1 MSKKIKFLFGNQT
14 TLETN
19 NNNNKEDGA
28 LYFAKY
34 KTEDIASET
43 DSNTFINLYYS
54 DGEKRLSVDPIVNY
68 TSTTWDNIDF
78 WTSASEIN
86 K

>member
-1 MSKKIKFLFGNQT
+1 MSKKIKFLFGNQS

-19 NNNNKEDGA
+19 NDSNKEDGV

-34 KTEDIASET
+34 KTDNKTETSE
-43 DSNTFINLYYS
+43 NTFVNLYYA
-54 DGEKRLSVDPIVNY
+54 DGTKRLSIDPIVNY
-68 TSTTWDNIDF
+68 ES
-78 WTSASEIN
+78 S

>member
-1 MSKKIKFLFGNQT
+1 MSKKIKFLFGNQSSLT
-14 TLETN
+14 AD
-19 NNNNKEDGA
+19 NNKEDGA

-34 KTEDIASET
+34 KTEDVATET

-54 DGEKRLSVDPIVNY
+54 DGTKRLSIDPIVNY
-68 TSTTWDNIDF
+68 TSPEWANIDF

-86 K
+86 NE

>member
-1 MSKKIKFLFGNQT
+1 MSKKIKFLFGNQSSLT
-14 TLETN
+14 A
-19 NNNNKEDGA
+19 NNNKEDGA

-34 KTEDIASET
+34 KTDEKSET

-54 DGEKRLSVDPIVNY
+54 DGTKRLSIDPIVNY
-68 TSTTWDNIDF
+68 TSTTWDDIDF

-86 K
+86 NE

>member
-1 MSKKIKFLFGNQT
+1 MSKKIKFLFGNQSSLT
-14 TLETN
+14 A
-19 NNNNKEDGA
+19 NNNKEDGA

-34 KTEDIASET
+34 KTDEKTET

-54 DGEKRLSVDPIVNY
+54 DGKKRLSIDPIVNY
-68 TSTTWDNIDF
+68 TSPTWANIDF

-86 K
+86 NE

>member
-1 MSKKIKFLFGNQT
+1 MSKKIKFLFGNQSSLT
-14 TLETN
+14 A
-19 NNNNKEDGA
+19 NNNKEDGA

-34 KTEDIASET
+34 KTDEKSET

-54 DGEKRLSVDPIVNY
+54 DGTKRLSIDPIVDY
-68 TSTTWDNIDF
+68 TSTTWSDIDF

-86 K
+86 NE

>member
-1 MSKKIKFLFGNQT
+1 MSKKIKFLFGNQSSLT
-14 TLETN
+14 A
-19 NNNNKEDGA
+19 NNNKEDGA

-34 KTEDIASET
+34 KTDEKSET

-54 DGEKRLSVDPIVNY
+54 DGTKRLSIDPIVNY
-68 TSTTWDNIDF
+68 ASTTWDDIDF

-86 K
+86 NE

>member
-1 MSKKIKFLFGNQT
+1 MSKKIKFLFGNQSSLT
-14 TLETN
+14 AN
-19 NNNNKEDGA
+19 KNKEDGA

-34 KTEDIASET
+34 KTDEKSET

-54 DGEKRLSVDPIVNY
+54 DGTKRLSIDPIVNY
-68 TSTTWDNIDF
+68 TSTTWDDIDF

-86 K
+86 NE

>member
-1 MSKKIKFLFGNQT
+1 MSKKIKFLFGNQSSLT
-14 TLETN
+14 A
-19 NNNNKEDGA
+19 NNNKEDGA

-34 KTEDIASET
+34 KTDEKTET

-54 DGEKRLSVDPIVNY
+54 DGTKRLSIDPIVDY
-68 TSTTWDNIDF
+68 TSTTWANIDF

-86 K
+86 NE